1 MRIETARNAAKAEL
15 SIRRKKEKARAVY
28 DDTDP
33 FYVWEYT
40 ADVSEDE
47 DGNVTTEPR
56 FAYGFEPCKL
66 CEKDLTFDELEVALT
81 DMYDAEFAGLEN
93 E

>member
-15 SIRRKKEKARAVY
+15 TIRSMNEKARAVY

-40 ADVSEDE
+40 ADVIEDE
-47 DGNVTTEPR
+47 EGNVTTEPR
-56 FAYGFEPCKL
+56 FAYGYEPCRL
-66 CEKDLTFDELEVALT
+66 CEKGLTFDELEVALT
-81 DMYDAEFAGLEN
+81 DMYDASLAEWEN